1 MVGLYRSK
9 VSGSGSYL
17 PEKILSNFDL
27 EKMVDTNDQW
37 ITERTGIKR
46 RHIAADH
53 EACSDLSF
61 VATERALKD
70 AGLTSQDLDMIIVA
84 TVSGDQVMPSTACVL
99 QAKLGCRPIV
109 SFDVTAACSGFVYAL
124 TIADQFIKTGMY
136 KHVLVVGAEVLHHF
150 VDYKDRE
157 TCILFGD
164 RDQP

>member
-70 AGLTSQDLDMIIVA
+70 A
-84 TVSGDQVMPSTACVL
+84 
-99 QAKLGCRPIV
+99 
-109 SFDVTAACSGFVYAL
+109 
-124 TIADQFIKTGMY
+124 
-136 KHVLVVGAEVLHHF
+136 
-150 VDYKDRE
+150 
-157 TCILFGD
+157 
-164 RDQP
+164 